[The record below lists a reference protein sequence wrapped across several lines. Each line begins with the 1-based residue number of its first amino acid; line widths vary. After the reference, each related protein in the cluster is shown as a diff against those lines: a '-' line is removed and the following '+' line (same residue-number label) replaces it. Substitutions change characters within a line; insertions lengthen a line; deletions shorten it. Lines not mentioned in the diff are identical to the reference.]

1 MIKFYVFF
9 SNYYKS
15 LNYADYKYIS
25 FTDDI
30 NYINIILDN
39 FIYKVYNK
47 IGLINKTIG
56 NIHIFHNNNKLS
68 EKKIEQ
74 GDSYKCYTYNNNNL
88 YTKIICN
95 TKSSLNTIEYN
106 IIEYIGSNRK
116 ILCWRLLNTIKI
128 RDSIIFT
135 TININNLK
143 YTRKTYI
150 KLTLIKNIEM
160 NYSKN
165 NLFWF
170 LY

>member
-56 NIHIFHNNNKLS
+56 NINIFHNNNKLS
-68 EKKIEQ
+68 EKKIEH

-106 IIEYIGSNRK
+106 IIEYIGPNCK